1 MFGTK
6 SKIEKYKPSPDLVR
20 TTYRL
25 LLEDKAMI
33 VVLIV
38 GGLASTAAIAAIL
51 VPAWTIGHI
60 TPDVRDSG
68 MPGLLVYAS
77 VVWVS
82 SFISALTSGV
92 VVAAAQVQCEG
103 GDANV
108 RRALAVSWSRRGP
121 LAAWATL
128 STIVALICTL
138 LERFG
143 VAGAILRF
151 LAGLSWAVATV
162 FAVPIVIA
170 EGTGPVETARRSAG
184 VVKNQFGTLIRSSV
198 RLSAPWIA
206 AMVVA
211 GIVTAGGIVAFAVGV
226 DDGSPAP
233 ILFGAILMVGG
244 GAAFFFCS
252 ATSSALS
259 AYLDT
264 LLYRYSTGQ
273 PVPGVD
279 PRDMPYM
286 LAP

>member
-1 MFGTK
+1 MFGSK
-6 SKIEKYKPSPDLVR
+6 SKAEKYNPSPALVR

-25 LLEDKAMI
+25 LLEDKAMV
-33 VVLIV
+33 VVLVV
-38 GGLASTAAIAAIL
+38 GGLASALVVAAIL
-51 VPAWTIGHI
+51 VPAWTIAHI
-60 TPDVRDSG
+60 TPDVRASG
-68 MPGLLVYAS
+68 VAGLLVYAA
-77 VVWVS
+77 VVWAT
-82 SFISALTSGV
+82 SFVSALTTGV
-92 VVAAAQVQCEG
+92 VVAAAQVRCEG
-103 GDANV
+103 GEADV
-108 RRALAVSWSRRGP
+108 RQAVAMAWSRRRP
-121 LAAWATL
+121 LAAWATV
-128 STIVALICTL
+128 STIVALISAL
-138 LERFG
+138 LERVG
-143 VAGAILRF
+143 AAGAILRF

-184 VVKNQFGTLIRSSV
+184 IVKNQFGTLVRSSV
-198 RLSAPWIA
+198 RLSVPWIVASIA
-206 AMVVA
+206 AGMVTV
-211 GIVTAGGIVAFAVGV
+211 GGIVAFVIGI

-233 ILFGAILMVGG
+233 VVFGAVLMLGG

-279 PRDMPYM
+279 PRDMPRV